1 MNDMKET
8 LPGQGFL
15 ESVRRSLEADVL
27 NAEAK
32 INLYLKNPVG
42 VGEHPNIADEILKAA
57 EQGAH
62 AEEVLDFLN
71 ERFD

>member
-1 MNDMKET
+1 MTDLREDILKAMI
-8 LPGQGFL
+8 LH
-15 ESVRRSLEADVL
+15 
-27 NAEAK
+27 AEAHIEK
-32 INLYLKNPVG
+32 HRMNVEVYLTNPVG